1 MKTTMIAILILLL
14 PGFAYAGQ
22 WSRDYTVD
30 YTFGDNDNRM
40 SARQIAL
47 NKLRMLAAADAGK
60 YIQGDEALV
69 DNKYAHGIHMATA
82 AIVSVNNIR
91 ESMRI
96 NAAGQS
102 VLHLTAT
109 ATVDD
114 AVLKS
119 RIASIQHDAAL
130 AHKLADEDA
139 RVAALFER
147 MSELNDG
154 LAAAKESAKV
164 YRLMAER
171 TRVQSDMHSVF
182 SESRLEFAPGTLRA
196 MADHK
201 EAREKELLAKKKM
214 KQTRQKIL
222 YESGNQK
229 RLAKIQQ
236 LFYKNILE
244 NTTVSTKIDAVTKT
258 DGGYDIQ
265 VAYLYNPHMGC
276 PHVPE
281 YKHDY
286 RHHSTWRP
294 LAELLSAGIFEVY
307 EEVHF
312 SNNLRAWAEA
322 QRKHPKNIRVQL
334 QGCTLVSNDN
344 SADWNVTEYMNP
356 EIKQY
361 MNTHHIVLDLSFLP
375 MHTHPKTIDIFD
387 GEVLHDHS
395 GYYEVLIVNVSDAD
409 LNTISGVESSVKVK
423 EVPLDVFVK
432 NHSPEHVLTPS
443 QKRDEL
449 RFFRAKQ
456 QSARGVDR
464 ERRANLNYVI
474 TH

>member
-222 YESGNQK
+222 YESENQK
-229 RLAKIQQ
+229 QIAKIQQ

-258 DGGYDIQ
+258 DSGYQIQ
-265 VAYLYNPHMGC
+265 LVYLYNPHMDC
-276 PHVPE
+276 PHVPD
-281 YKHDY
+281 YKPP
-286 RHHSTWRP
+286 SKWWG
-294 LAELLSAGIFEVY
+294 LGILLSAGILNIPGVVDMY
-307 EEVHF
+307 EKEQF
-312 SNNLRAWAEA
+312 NKSLIPWAEA

-344 SADWNVTEYMNP
+344 SDNWNVTEYMNP

-361 MNTHHIVLDLSFLP
+361 MNTHHIVLELSLLP
-375 MHTHPKTIDIFD
+375 KHTYPQTIDIFD
-387 GEVLHDHS
+387 GQVLHDHS
-395 GYYEVLIVNVSDAD
+395 GSYEVLIVNVSDAD

-423 EVPLDVFVK
+423 EIPLDVFVK
-432 NHSPEHVLTPS
+432 NHKQEHVLTPS
-443 QKRDEL
+443 QVDDDLQFHWARANRDI
-449 RFFRAKQ
+449 
-456 QSARGVDR
+456 GR
-464 ERRANLNYVI
+464 ERRENLNYI
-474 TH
+474 RTP